1 MLYQIHESSLYQNA
15 RIRPALH
22 CQLSVKLWFQSLICA
37 HLLQVWEGFWS
48 QTFQWC
54 VLSGLSLYLYVL
66 LSDAF
71 AQRGLKSEQNKDWQ
85 SLRSLNSNKWND
97 LTEVVKKAF
106 ASSSTSTNMAVV
118 RVEEED
124 MTELS

>member
-1 MLYQIHESSLYQNA
+1 MWN
-15 RIRPALH
+15 
-22 CQLSVKLWFQSLICA
+22 
-37 HLLQVWEGFWS
+37 GFWS
-48 QTFQWC
+48 QELQYC
-54 VLSGLSLYLYVL
+54 VFCGLGLYLYVL